1 MLLIV
6 PGGAIAGR
14 ALKRG
19 TYPAGAH
26 AVGNGVRYGG
36 VGLVRVVLGVDVVVR
51 ELVKLVL
58 VVPAVVPL
66 VVVLMIG
73 VVIVGMEVV
82 MGVVGLVGDEV
93 VVLLVELVVLLGG
106 VVLFVI
112 GGGKGSKLKFEIL
125 VGATLLSKI
134 VVIADIN
141 EIRFVVAVV
150 AVVLLMCICG
160 VVVITLGFK
169 LTTEYEFVVSGR
181 IDVGLSKRFDRKVES
196 REFGVFTVVVIG
208 ADVVVVVGFRVVGL
222 GVVVVVVVVVRTVV
236 SGLRVVVVVVVV
248 GFLVVVVEGTKN

>member
-36 VGLVRVVLGVDVVVR
+36 VGLVRVVLGIYVVVR
-51 ELVKLVL
+51 ELVKLVVL
-58 VVPAVVPL
+58 AVVPL
-66 VVVLMIG
+66 VVVLVIG

-82 MGVVGLVGDEV
+82 MGVVGLVGA
-93 VVLLVELVVLLGG
+93 ELVVLGEVFVVLLGV

-160 VVVITLGFK
+160 VVVITRGFK

-208 ADVVVVVGFRVVGL
+208 ADVVVVDFRVVGL

-248 GFLVVVVEGTKN
+248 VFLVVVVEGTKN